1 MDSQTSGNKNII
13 EIVTDKIAFTLK
25 SKDTF
30 NEHKNN
36 CLEIHCHDE
45 IKESTHNISKVYL
58 KEYTNY
64 ELIIE
69 SLGSEKIEF
78 YHEDINIRNKVTP
91 VGRKKDLLT
100 GIINFK
106 GSIGYSDLVIK
117 LDNIEYMTVKV
128 QVFPSKLDYEE
139 DYKNILDD
147 INQEIY
153 NLSFG
158 FLGSTYLNMSVTNK
172 SGNSL
177 TEFYSILTYINSKLL
192 KAIDTTIK
200 NSHHQLEKTSM
211 IMKGNKI
218 KTVSNETIR
227 YIQKRPDQVR
237 VIGDKYIIDKAL
249 GIKKQVTY
257 DTNENRFLKF
267 LLNRIIKRINE
278 FIKVYKKQNTQNGYT
293 LNEKNLEVIKNLKD
307 IRLNIQKRINTS
319 FLKNVS
325 DEYRTSNISLVFT
338 MGSGYREIYKYYLML
353 QRKLSIKSDLLTL
366 SMKDLPLLYE
376 YWCFIKINSLLSKKY
391 KLISSDFIKL
401 RTDGI
406 YTVLKK
412 GVQSSV
418 TYLNEKTDEK
428 FTVYYN
434 KKSESRTV
442 NQKPDNI
449 LSLSKANSSVKYEFV
464 FDAKYKIDDSENY
477 VSMYNS
483 IGPKVEDINTMHRY
497 RDAIVYNNRNNTNY
511 ENCVFGAFVLFPY
524 KDEEK
529 YKDNTFYKSIEEVNI
544 GAFPFLPSTTKL
556 MEEFLDEL
564 IYESSYSIY
573 ERGLENVGS
582 EDYIKE
588 DHFKNRNVLVGSLRN
603 RKQLEDNIKYR
614 FYHRPC
620 KGIEI
625 LKHNFEFIALY
636 ESEKVS
642 QNKAGI
648 KYYGKIKNVYIKPR
662 NMITEIPSEKKDLY
676 YYFEIEEWIEL
687 DKPIKRGSFKL
698 RDILYTTEYLLK
710 NSHYIHEL
718 CIKSKEEY
726 RVWKELKRIV
736 DKNKSL
742 NESENNKNIISF
754 EEFKVGNK
762 EIIVSDKIIIK
773 DEENTIEYSFDD
785 LRKKSREVIKQ
796 CLKRSLS

>member
-13 EIVTDKIAFTLK
+13 EIVTDKIVFTLK

-36 CLEIHCHDE
+36 CLEIHCYDE
-45 IKESTHNISKVYL
+45 IKESTHNINKVYL

-106 GSIGYSDLVIK
+106 GSIGYSDLVIN
-117 LDNIEYMTVKV
+117 LDNKEYMTVKV

-158 FLGSTYLNMSVTNK
+158 FLGSTYLNMSLTNK
-172 SGNSL
+172 SKNSL

-200 NSHHQLEKTSM
+200 NSHHQLEKTSI
-211 IMKGNKI
+211 IMQGHKI

-237 VIGDKYIIDKAL
+237 LIGNKYIVDKAL

-293 LNEKNLEVIKNLKD
+293 LNEKNLEVIKNLNNIK
-307 IRLNIQKRINTS
+307 LNIQRRINTS

-401 RTDGI
+401 KTDGI

-449 LSLSKANSSVKYEFV
+449 LSLSKSNSSVKYEFV
-464 FDAKYKIDDSENY
+464 FDAKYKIDNSENY
-477 VSMYNS
+477 VAMYNS

-524 KDEEK
+524 NDEEK
-529 YKDNTFYKSIEEVNI
+529 YKDSTFYKSIEEVNI

-582 EDYIKE
+582 EDYINE
-588 DHFKNRNVLVGSLRN
+588 EHFKNRNVLVAPLKN
-603 RKQLEDNIKYR
+603 RGQLEDNINHK

-620 KGIEI
+620 KRIDI
-625 LKHNFEFIALY
+625 LKNNFEFIALY

-642 QNKAGI
+642 LHKSGI
-648 KYYGKIKNVYIKPR
+648 KYYGKIKNVHIKPR
-662 NMITEIPSEKKDLY
+662 NMITEIPSKKEDLY
-676 YYFEIEEWIEL
+676 YYFEIEEWIKL
-687 DKPIKRGSFKL
+687 DKPIKRGNFKL
-698 RDILYTTEYLLK
+698 RDILYTTEYLLH
-710 NSHYIHEL
+710 NSNYIHEL

-736 DKNKSL
+736 DKNKFSSKD
-742 NESENNKNIISF
+742 EKNNNIISF

-773 DEENTIEYSFDD
+773 NEENIIEYSFDD
-785 LRKKSREVIKQ
+785 LRKKSRAVIKQ
-796 CLKRSLS
+796 CLK